1 MNDVNELNM
10 NTDWNNILELI
21 KDKKFEI
28 KYSNYIFHRRES
40 GYLIMEKE
48 SKNKDKNE
56 GVKEVEKEEKI
67 YKDVDEKIDG
77 KKDADDKTD
86 KNNKI
91 KRKKF
96 FLFEEKKKIKI
107 YFSSIFLILKN
118 FFSYYLSNILVK
130 FGPYQ
135 FQIEPIFPFMQNI
148 INYEYTETECY
159 NFFKNELYKKD
170 LIANNL
176 IKGDYFE
183 ASAKFELRKLKLLKN
198 NDSIN
203 ITLNEIVSMDE
214 IIQDKNKYYVEVNE
228 EKTLTETKE
237 IKNEFEKSLINKS
250 IDQILKD
257 DIKKDKKDN
266 IEEEVEKEIE
276 EEEEEEKEEEIEESK
291 IICGEEFKKL
301 LKKFG
306 IDYKKKNL
314 DNTYW
319 NGLSKEAQNLLKSIE
334 DYRLDEVKEQ
344 IKKKQKFTPTIYTG
358 NESIFLDQFSK
369 FGKTL
374 DFAYLYGNKNEKVF
388 IGFQMKCYFESSYLD
403 EKFINKLNI
412 KKNCRKIL
420 VNSMKLFNCKITNWH
435 YYIIFYYNK
444 KNINEN
450 INMVNL
456 ARCNLYNIGYFFY
469 EPIEKEFYMKTEK
482 RYVKI
487 NDLTMNENSNL
498 EINVTDI
505 SKYSYV
511 LNEKRKLVIGK
522 NMDGNIISFIN
533 DLSKALNIKNENP
546 DILKILSI
554 IKEKIGMEEYN
565 LLFHAKIPFNK
576 GLISPKYDDY
586 ILLYKTK
593 MIKGI
598 IDFIAAIKENENI
611 KYIQIST
618 GNQIENKLY
627 DILDEDSK
635 YYYCLFK
642 YSKVAKRNYME
653 LLNTTLKKK

>member
-1 MNDVNELNM
+1 
-10 NTDWNNILELI
+10 
-21 KDKKFEI
+21 
-28 KYSNYIFHRRES
+28 
-40 GYLIMEKE
+40 
-48 SKNKDKNE
+48 
-56 GVKEVEKEEKI
+56 
-67 YKDVDEKIDG
+67 
-77 KKDADDKTD
+77 
-86 KNNKI
+86 
-91 KRKKF
+91 
-96 FLFEEKKKIKI
+96 
-107 YFSSIFLILKN
+107 
-118 FFSYYLSNILVK
+118 
-130 FGPYQ
+130 
-135 FQIEPIFPFMQNI
+135 MQNI

-214 IIQDKNKYYVEVNE
+214 IIQDKNKYYVEVNK

-266 IEEEVEKEIE
+266 IEEEVEEEI
-276 EEEEEEKEEEIEESK
+276 EEEEEKEEEIEESK

-301 LKKFG
+301 LKIFG
-306 IDYKKKNL
+306 IDYKKKHL
-314 DNTYW
+314 DNTHW

-344 IKKKQKFTPTIYTG
+344 IQKKQKFTPKIYTG

-374 DFAYLYGNKNEKVF
+374 DFAYLYGKKKEKVF

-456 ARCNLYNIGYFFY
+456 SRCDLYNIGYFFY

-511 LNEKRKLVIGK
+511 LNEKRKLIIGK

-533 DLSKALNIKNENP
+533 DLSEALNIKNENP

-576 GLISPKYDDY
+576 GLISPKYDNY

-611 KYIQIST
+611 KYIEIST

-627 DILDEDSK
+627 DVLDEDSK

-642 YSKVAKRNYME
+642 YPKVVKRNYME